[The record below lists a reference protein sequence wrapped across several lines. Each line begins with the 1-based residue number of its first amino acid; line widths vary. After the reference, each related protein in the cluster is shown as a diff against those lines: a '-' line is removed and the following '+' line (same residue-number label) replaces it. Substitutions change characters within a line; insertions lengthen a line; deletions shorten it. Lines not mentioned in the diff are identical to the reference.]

1 MPKKN
6 NNSNAP
12 WSTPESIRSHL
23 QKRWD
28 KGVFLNA
35 EASVTFPYVYP
46 IKGPSAAEI
55 TDCYADVTHW
65 ADSYR
70 ALDSFNGVQVIWT
83 ERSHRLSGKNHIPS
97 QLSFASTHDLAHF
110 VGRLREWEN
119 WNAALNIIQNT
130 LPDLIPYWLKHP
142 VQGIPLCHDLQKLT
156 RLVRVCEWCRR
167 YTQNAT
173 ERIYIRQIPLEG
185 IHTKFVE
192 SNQSILAMWLDY
204 LCSDHFC
211 DLGPTKGL
219 TFAKRFGFL
228 EKPQLVRIRLLDSKY
243 YWNGLS
249 DLTLVAHELASLEWP
264 VKNVF
269 ICENDVTCLSFPTV
283 PDSLLIFGGGYGFD
297 ALSRIPWLQSKR
309 IFYWGD
315 LDTNGFCILDQLKS
329 HFPHTQSFLMDT
341 HTLLRYKEY
350 WSREGRPMCRNLLRL
365 NPAERMTY
373 QELCQH
379 TWGKNVR
386 LEQELIPISEVQ
398 KALRELG
405 F

>member
-6 NNSNAP
+6 SNTNFP
-12 WSTPESIRSHL
+12 WSTPESIRAHL

-28 KGVFLNA
+28 KGAFLNP
-35 EASVTFPYVYP
+35 ETPVTFPFCYP

-55 TDCYADVTHW
+55 TDCYADVSHW
-65 ADSYR
+65 ADLYHTIER
-70 ALDSFNGVQVIWT
+70 LKGVQVIWA
-83 ERSHRLSGKNHIPS
+83 ERSHRLSGKNKIPS
-97 QLSFASTHDLAHF
+97 QLFFASMYDLAHF
-110 VGRLREWEN
+110 VGRLGEWDN
-119 WNAALNIIQNT
+119 WNAALTIIQNK

-142 VQGIPLCHDLQKLT
+142 GQGLLLCRDLQKLT
-156 RLVRVCEWCRR
+156 RLLSVCEWYRS

-192 SNQSILAMWLDY
+192 SNQLVLATWIDY
-204 LCSDHFC
+204 LYPDKFNH
-211 DLGPTKGL
+211 LERTTGL
-219 TFAKRFGFL
+219 SFAKRFGFL
-228 EKPQLVRIRLLDSKY
+228 EKPQIVRIRLLDSKY

-249 DLTLVAHELASLEWP
+249 DLTLVAHELASCEWP

-269 ICENDVTCLSFPTV
+269 ICENNVTCLSFPDV

-297 ALSRIPWLQSKR
+297 ALSRISWLHSKR

-315 LDTNGFCILDQLKS
+315 LDTHGFCILDQLKG

-341 HTLLRYKEY
+341 QTLLRWKEY
-350 WSREGRPMCRNLLRL
+350 WSHESRPICPHLPRL
-365 NPAERMTY
+365 NPEEFKTY
-373 QELCQH
+373 HELCQQ
-379 TWGKNVR
+379 TWGENIR
-386 LEQELIPISEVQ
+386 LEQELIPMSEVQ
-398 KALRELG
+398 KNLRELG